1 MHAPQP
7 QQQEPQ
13 EMQVDS
19 PHVINPRLNPVQHPS
34 MYQPPPQVVQPLVQ
48 PQQMQPP
55 QQYVLLQPP
64 LMVPPVPQVA
74 QPAPVQQRPRAKGPP
89 KPKVKKEKPA
99 VCEGLPPFDF
109 TQALRDTPLTMTV
122 GQLMS
127 LEKLPRAAI
136 TKAFR
141 SPRKAKQ
148 GKQQAAYLA
157 EEITPTASVCQA
169 TIANVPI
176 SLILDSGS
184 SLNIVSQPLF
194 QKLGLQVTR

>member
-1 MHAPQP
+1 M
-7 QQQEPQ
+7 
-13 EMQVDS
+13 
-19 PHVINPRLNPVQHPS
+19 
-34 MYQPPPQVVQPLVQ
+34 
-48 PQQMQPP
+48 
-55 QQYVLLQPP
+55 
-64 LMVPPVPQVA
+64 
-74 QPAPVQQRPRAKGPP
+74 
-89 KPKVKKEKPA
+89 
-99 VCEGLPPFDF
+99 CEGLPPFDF
-109 TQALRDTPLTMTV
+109 TQALRNTPLTMTV

-157 EEITPTASVCQA
+157 EEVTPTASVCQA

-194 QKLGLQVTR
+194 QKLGLQVTRRATKPITGIHGTKRLPAGEYDNLPITIRPLTIPADVSVIDTNAYSVVLGNEWLSKTQANIDWKTMIATLTWDKQQVRVPFCC